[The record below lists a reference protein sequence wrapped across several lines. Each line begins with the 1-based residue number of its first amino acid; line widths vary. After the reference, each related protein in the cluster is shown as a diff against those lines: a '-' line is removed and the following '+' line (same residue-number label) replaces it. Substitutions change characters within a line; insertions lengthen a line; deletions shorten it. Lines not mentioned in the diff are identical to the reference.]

1 MATVETTARIHFTAT
16 LTLSEVECRALDAL
30 VGYGDDAFL
39 KVFREKL
46 GEAYI
51 RQHED
56 GLRSAFSAIRRDVV
70 GALHVIDQARKDL
83 IEAEK
88 RRRTEEA
95 ALNQEPRS

>member
-1 MATVETTARIHFTAT
+1 MAAVETTARIHFTAT

-39 KVFREKL
+39 KVFKEQL
-46 GEAYI
+46 GAAYI

-56 GLRSAFSAIRRDVV
+56 GLRSAFSAIRRDVL
-70 GALHVIDQARKDL
+70 GALRVIDQARKDL

-88 RRRTEEA
+88 RRRAAEA
-95 ALNQEPRS
+95 AKEEEKV